1 MPKRD
6 DEYMAARRGQ
16 ILDAAT
22 ACLLRSGLDGL
33 STSAIC
39 KEAGISV
46 GALYT
51 HFARKA
57 DILLALAQRNA
68 GLRRASLATDDSAA
82 FRNAITTL
90 ATMERSEEGKAISR
104 VDLQILSMK
113 SLDPE
118 FSSLFEALHGN
129 DDFSDAV
136 AQLADRGALAPGID
150 PAVAAATLESLL
162 MGFKMLSLMGEKHGD
177 LYAQVVA
184 FILDRILSP
193 APAETPA

>member
-6 DEYMAARRGQ
+6 DEYMAARRDQ

-39 KEAGISV
+39 KEAGISI

-68 GLRRASLATDDSAA
+68 GLRRASLATDDGAV

-90 ATMERSEEGKAISR
+90 ATTERSEEGKAISR

-136 AQLADRGALAPGID
+136 AQLAEQGELAPGVD
-150 PAVAAATLESLL
+150 QAVAAATLESLL

-177 LYAQVVA
+177 LYAQVIA
-184 FILDRILSP
+184 FTLDRILVPGRS
-193 APAETPA
+193 